1 MEIRLDKKQIWA
13 IFLFEF
19 KIGHKAVEITHNINN
34 ALAQKLL
41 MNIQCS
47 GGSRSF
53 VKEMR
58 ALKVRRVVADH

>member
-41 MNIQCS
+41 MNIKCS